1 MLLDELDGG
10 TELDELVLLLDELEL
25 LVDPELLV
33 EELSTLLDELEDKE
47 TLLCGFPLSL
57 KNRLY
62 TSRQITKNRHTT
74 KMPATVLLRR

>member
-1 MLLDELDGG
+1 MEEAKKEEKSIEDTFGELD
-10 TELDELVLLLDELEL
+10 LLARK
-25 LVDPELLV
+25 
-33 EELSTLLDELEDKE
+33 LEDKE

-62 TSRQITKNRHTT
+62 TNKQITKNRHTT

>member
-25 LVDPELLV
+25 LA

-62 TSRQITKNRHTT
+62 TNKQITKNRHTT